1 MPLSKN
7 TLAVAA
13 GRKLHFWTGGG
24 RACARSCLDT
34 LTCVGEHEGAIWD
47 MALTADRSALV
58 SGGSDGLVKVWP
70 LARDVSDAVALAA
83 AQPAVLSSNHDDI
96 YSIAVGSARRLQRR
110 STRCCPTSCSAA
122 ASTAPSRSGTAS
134 SASACRWRRGG
145 GVRRRTTPRTASR
158 SRRWRAIPRG
168 TCCSRGART

>member
-34 LTCVGEHEGAIWD
+34 FTCVGEHEGAIWD

-58 SGGSDGLVKVWP
+58 TGSSDGLVKVWP
-70 LARDVSDAVALAA
+70 LARNADAVALAA

-122 ASTAPSRSGTAS
+122 ASTVPSRSGTAS
-134 SASACRWRRGG
+134 SASACRWRRAD
-145 GVRRRTTPRTASR
+145 PTAME
-158 SRRWRAIPRG
+158 
-168 TCCSRGART
+168 